1 MVAYWTRIW
10 RVRRSQRWGWQRM
23 RETMF
28 EGLGTQPISL
38 VKMWSWECER
48 SSILHKWKPP
58 HRIIVTMTLFTNS
71 PAAFYDF
78 LSLLHSC
85 LVLDVRCK
93 LETLCQQ
100 GCILH
105 LHRGMNYQCLRNHHL
120 LRPSWA
126 DGAEIISDIYLY
138 RLRLWWTLDSSI
150 LLFTKRAY
158 QKGVVLVQCPGW

>member
-58 HRIIVTMTLFTNS
+58 HRIIVTMTLFTNGR
-71 PAAFYDF
+71 F
-78 LSLLHSC
+78 LRFLITPPLLPRFRRSLLFVSKAVYYTFIEEWIINAYEIIIYA
-85 LVLDVRCK
+85 LPEQMEPK
-93 LETLCQQ
+93 LTFTCTVSDCGERSTHQFF
-100 GCILH
+100 
-105 LHRGMNYQCLRNHHL
+105 YLRNAHT
-120 LRPSWA
+120 RKGPYSYNVQ
-126 DGAEIISDIYLY
+126 DDRIGM
-138 RLRLWWTLDSSI
+138 
-150 LLFTKRAY
+150 LFS
-158 QKGVVLVQCPGW
+158 